1 VSTIITLFHILLLGA
16 EAVMA
21 LMIAYLLLLTGAA
34 LFAPRHTQLRQNGS
48 TQRFLILVPAHNEER
63 LLPSLLDN
71 LRQLDYPSALYAVH
85 VVADNCTD
93 RTAELAR
100 ASGAFAHERVDDERR
115 GKGYALQWL
124 MQQLWASGEPHDAV
138 LILDADSII
147 SPNFLTVMDT
157 RLACGERAIQAYYA
171 VRDPQSSWSASLRS
185 VALAALHYLRPLGR
199 MPLGGSAG
207 LKGNG
212 MVFAAEILREYQWS
226 ASLTEDIEY
235 HMALILGGHRVTFA
249 PDAIVWAEMPSS
261 LKAARTQNIRW
272 ERGRQEMLRQY
283 VPRLLRA
290 ALAQRSFLLF
300 DAAIEQII
308 PPFSLVA
315 AASLLLLIG
324 ALVLQSAL
332 AVLLG
337 AFLLIGQIIYI
348 LSGLGLSSAPRK
360 VYQAL
365 LYVPVFIAWKVWLY
379 VRVLIGLDR
388 KGWTRT
394 ARNDT

>member
-1 VSTIITLFHILLLGA
+1 VSILIALLHILLLGA
-16 EAVMA
+16 ELVLA
-21 LMIAYLLLLTGAA
+21 LIITYLLLLTGAA
-34 LFAPRHTQLRQNGS
+34 LFAPRHTKLGQHIP

-71 LRQLDYPSALYAVH
+71 LQQLDYPASLYEIH

-100 ASGAFAHERVDDERR
+100 ARGAVAHERVDEHQR

-124 MQQLWASGEPHDAV
+124 MQQLWSSSEPHDAV
-138 LILDADSII
+138 LILDADSIV
-147 SPNFLTVMDT
+147 SPTFLTVMDA
-157 RLACGERAIQAYYA
+157 RLGRGELAIQAYYA

-199 MPLGGSAG
+199 MPLGGSSG

-212 MVFAAEILREYQWS
+212 MVFAAQMLREYEWS

-249 PDAIVWAEMPSS
+249 PDAIVWAEMPNS
-261 LKAARTQNIRW
+261 LKAARTQNVRW

-283 VPRLLRA
+283 VPQLLRA
-290 ALAQRSFLLF
+290 ALARRSFLLF
-300 DAAIEQII
+300 DAAVEQII

-315 AASLLLLIG
+315 AVSILSLIVAVALQSIPAVLVGVFLLLG
-324 ALVLQSAL
+324 Q
-332 AVLLG
+332 AV
-337 AFLLIGQIIYI
+337 YI
-348 LSGLGLSSAPRK
+348 LAGLWLSGAPKK

-365 LYVPVFIAWKVWLY
+365 LYAPLFIVWKVWLY
-379 VRVLIGLDR
+379 LRVLIGLDR

-394 ARNDT
+394 VRNDT

>member
-1 VSTIITLFHILLLGA
+1 VSIIITVFTILLLGA
-16 EAVMA
+16 EVLLA
-21 LMIAYLLLLTGAA
+21 LLIGYLLMLTGAA
-34 LFAPRHTQLRQNGS
+34 VVAPRHTKPRQDAPS
-48 TQRFLILVPAHNEER
+48 HRFLILVPAHNEER
-63 LLPSLLDN
+63 LLPSLLAN
-71 LRQLDYPSALYAVH
+71 LHQLDYPAALYAVH

-100 ASGAFAHERVDDERR
+100 ASGAIAHERVDDQRR

-124 MQQLWASGEPHDAV
+124 IQQLEAAGEPHDAV
-138 LILDADSII
+138 LILDADSIV
-147 SPNFLTVMDT
+147 SPNFLKVMDA
-157 RLACGERAIQAYYA
+157 RLARGERAIQAYYA
-171 VRDPQSSWSASLRS
+171 VRDPQESWSASLRS
-185 VALAALHYLRPLGR
+185 VALAALHYLRPQGR
-199 MPLGGSAG
+199 MLLGGSAG

-212 MVFAAEILREYQWS
+212 MLFAAEILREYQWS

-261 LKAARTQNIRW
+261 LGAARTQNIRW
-272 ERGRQEMLRQY
+272 ERGRQEMVRQY

-290 ALAQRSFLLF
+290 AMVRRSFLLF
-300 DAAIEQII
+300 DAAVEQII
-308 PPFSLVA
+308 PPFSIVAMGSLVSLVA
-315 AASLLLLIG
+315 AA
-324 ALVLQSAL
+324 ALQSIP
-332 AVLLG
+332 AVLIG
-337 AFLLIGQIIYI
+337 AFLLLGQVVYI
-348 LSGLGLSSAPRK
+348 LAGLWLSGAPTK

-365 LYVPVFIAWKVWLY
+365 LYAPLFIAWKVWLY

>member
-1 VSTIITLFHILLLGA
+1 VNIAITFFQVLLLGA
-16 EAVMA
+16 EVVLA
-21 LMIAYLLLLTGAA
+21 LMVGYLLVLTIVA
-34 LFAPRHTQLRQNGS
+34 LFAQRQTKPRQDGPTN
-48 TQRFLILVPAHNEER
+48 RFLILVPAHNEER
-63 LLPSLLDN
+63 LLPSMLAN

-100 ASGAFAHERVDDERR
+100 ADGAFAHERTDENQR

-124 MQQLWASGEPHDAV
+124 MQQLWDSAEPHDAV

-147 SPNFLTVMDT
+147 SPNFLTVMDA
-157 RLACGERAIQAYYA
+157 RLARGERAIQAYYA

-199 MPLGGSAG
+199 MPLGGSTG

-212 MVFAAEILREYQWS
+212 MVFAARVVREYQWS

-235 HMALILGGHRVTFA
+235 HMALILGGQRVTFA

-261 LKAARTQNIRW
+261 LKAARTQNVRW
-272 ERGRQEMLRQY
+272 ERGRQEMVRQY
-283 VPRLLRA
+283 VPQLLRA
-290 ALAQRSFLLF
+290 ALARRSFLLF
-300 DAAIEQII
+300 DAAVEQII

-315 AASLLLLIG
+315 AASLLVLIG
-324 ALVLQSAL
+324 ALALQNPPAILLSSFL
-332 AVLLG
+332 LLG
-337 AFLLIGQIIYI
+337 QAVYI
-348 LSGLGLSSAPRK
+348 FAGLWLSGAPRK

-365 LYVPVFIAWKVWLY
+365 LYAPVFIAWKVWLY
-379 VRVLIGLDR
+379 LRVLIGLDR